1 MLPVGDMDA
10 PDGRS
15 PDWADVQA
23 IAETAEDRGL
33 DSVWIADHL
42 LAQMSDG
49 AVHGMHDAWTLLSA
63 VAAVTSRVE
72 LGPLVLC
79 TSFRSPSVI
88 ANMAATLDIVS
99 GGRLILGLGCGW
111 HEPEYRAFGFPFD
124 HRVSRF
130 AEAVEIIVR
139 LLDGERI
146 TFRGD
151 YYEVED
157 AALAPT
163 PARRI
168 PVLVA
173 SEQERMNGLTAR
185 WADMWNTA
193 WFRHPDERFEE
204 RVGSFEQA
212 IAAQPRSSARVLRT
226 VGILVE
232 EESSP
237 EHIAGSLA
245 AWHAARADHVIA
257 NVEPLTI
264 ASVERLA
271 LGTELYKAF
280 VSATSG

>member
-1 MLPVGDMDA
+1 MLPVGGMDG

-15 PDWADVQA
+15 PDWADVRA
-23 IAETAEDRGL
+23 IAETAERRDL

-42 LAQMSDG
+42 LAEMADG
-49 AVHGMHDAWTLLSA
+49 SVHGMHDAWTLLSA
-63 VAAVTSRVE
+63 VAAVTTRVE

-88 ANMAATLDIVS
+88 ANMAATLDLVS

-130 AEAVEIIVR
+130 AEAVEIVVR
-139 LLDGERI
+139 LLDGEAL

-151 YYEVED
+151 YYGVED
-157 AALAPT
+157 AALAPA

-173 SEQERMNGLTAR
+173 SKQERMNGLTAR
-185 WADMWNTA
+185 WGDMWNTA
-193 WFRHPDERFEE
+193 WFRRPDDRFDER
-204 RVGSFEQA
+204 RALFEQA
-212 IAAQPRSSARVLRT
+212 LAAQARPAEDVRQT

-232 EESSP
+232 EEDSA
-237 EHIAGSLA
+237 EDIAGALS
-245 AWHAARADHVIA
+245 AWHTAGIDHVIA

-264 ASVERLA
+264 PSVERLA
-271 LGTELYKAF
+271 AGAELYRGA
-280 VSATSG
+280 VPARS